1 MSRGTFHPNAY
12 LSNIKNI
19 KRGLHARTV
28 ILFALEKGPADAGSI
43 ARNSGL
49 AYNVVM
55 HHLKLLAAEQSVQRK
70 GRKPYIWE
78 LTGLGQKRL
87 VTSG

>member
-1 MSRGTFHPNAY
+1 MSKGVFDPNAY

-28 ILFALEKGPADAGSI
+28 ILAALEQGSADARTI
-43 ARNSGL
+43 AKSKGK

-55 HHLKLLAAEQSVQRK
+55 HHLRLLAAEQIVQRI
-70 GRKPYIWE
+70 GRRPYIWQ
-78 LTGLGQKRL
+78 LTGFGQKRL
-87 VTSG
+87 VASG